1 MSTLWCVLLW
11 ACASL
16 AGAFS
21 GRVAVFIHGESF
33 RTRSHQRSREVGGP
47 GSYEQQ
53 KEASMSQLV
62 FLIQPLVFD
71 GGATAVD
78 VHIRTYTT
86 SFDGDLVRWFAPTSF
101 AAAPVGTVDGGV
113 LETLVRLAA
122 ANSTYDAVLLIRPD
136 LVLKPL
142 FTRTFLAADLGRL
155 VFPFEV
161 GPEMMPGC
169 PGDLCPRVS
178 DMLVWLPRSA
188 FGLPLPTAQSTRMK
202 KKLRATPTA

>member
-1 MSTLWCVLLW
+1 M
-11 ACASL
+11 
-16 AGAFS
+16 
-21 GRVAVFIHGESF
+21 
-33 RTRSHQRSREVGGP
+33 
-47 GSYEQQ
+47 
-53 KEASMSQLV
+53 
-62 FLIQPLVFD
+62 
-71 GGATAVD
+71 
-78 VHIRTYTT
+78 
-86 SFDGDLVRWFAPTSF
+86 VRWFAPTSF

-188 FGLPLPTAQSTRMK
+188 FEHVRRSPESFVNNHHAYQYIEREMAGGLDNLRWLLPYEIIDSDPQKMSNRIYRLAGRPKAPARESWRRGYTPQIEVFPNSTVDRILARTAW
-202 KKLRATPTA
+202 